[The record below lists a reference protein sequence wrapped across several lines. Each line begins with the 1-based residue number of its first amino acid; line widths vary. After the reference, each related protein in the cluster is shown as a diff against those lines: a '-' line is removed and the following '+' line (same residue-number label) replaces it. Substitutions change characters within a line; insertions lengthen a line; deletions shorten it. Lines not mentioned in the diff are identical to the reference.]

1 MISRPV
7 IRAALALLLWTLAIA
22 LMACGED
29 TVVIVESDTA
39 WRGDIE
45 QYGAVQGHGNAEFD
59 ISDSE
64 DEICWTFV
72 KQSEH
77 GTLRV
82 YADDDTW
89 LGLGSQIDGEQTTTA
104 PHGEVRGCAR

>member
-1 MISRPV
+1 MRHLYAWLTI
-7 IRAALALLLWTLAIA
+7 TLI
-22 LMACGED
+22 ACGED
-29 TVVIVESDTA
+29 TVVVVESDTV

-45 QYGAVQGHGNAEFD
+45 SYGTVQGRGNAEFD
-59 ISDSE
+59 ISE
-64 DEICWTFV
+64 AKEEICWTFV

-89 LGLGSQIDGEQTTTA
+89 LGLGSQVDGEQTTTA
-104 PHGEVRGCAR
+104 PNGQVQGCAR